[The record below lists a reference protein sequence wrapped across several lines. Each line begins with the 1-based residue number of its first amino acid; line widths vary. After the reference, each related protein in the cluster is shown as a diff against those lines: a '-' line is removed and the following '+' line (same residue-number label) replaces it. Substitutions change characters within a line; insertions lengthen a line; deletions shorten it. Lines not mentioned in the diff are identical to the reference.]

1 MRNDFGL
8 NDDQIM
14 NSIKI
19 LNSGKKNQARKTWC
33 WCRPLYA
40 SLWRKLSGKAEE
52 TQKIDKKYQKLRRP
66 RIRKSV
72 KQMVQEEY
80 EDNLKE
86 AKNLI
91 YKMRRLILNVSA
103 INETW

>member
-33 WCRPLYA
+33 
-40 SLWRKLSGKAEE
+40 
-52 TQKIDKKYQKLRRP
+52 
-66 RIRKSV
+66 
-72 KQMVQEEY
+72 
-80 EDNLKE
+80 
-86 AKNLI
+86 
-91 YKMRRLILNVSA
+91 
-103 INETW
+103 

>member
-1 MRNDFGL
+1 MSSPLCKLMKKAQRKNKIAQ
-8 NDDQIM
+8 QIEQHE
-14 NSIKI
+14 KI
-19 LNSGKKNQARKTWC
+19 VQELQKE
-33 WCRPLYA
+33 
-40 SLWRKLSGKAEE
+40 AEE

-72 KQMVQEEY
+72 KQMVQEY

-91 YKMRRLILNVSA
+91 YKMRRLILNIS
-103 INETW
+103 N